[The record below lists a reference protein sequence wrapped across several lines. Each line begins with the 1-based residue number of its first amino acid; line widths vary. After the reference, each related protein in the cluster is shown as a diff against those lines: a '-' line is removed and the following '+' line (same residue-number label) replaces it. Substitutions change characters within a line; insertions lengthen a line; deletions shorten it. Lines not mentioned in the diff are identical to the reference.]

1 MKMEGFSY
9 LCTQRE
15 RKISSTHSTMVR
27 FFGKASGK
35 LDDKGRVVF
44 PAIYRDA
51 LTREGE
57 EDMTLVVKKSVHGDC
72 LNLFTRAE
80 WERRSDKVL
89 EGLDPELNP
98 DHAAFWS
105 KYNDGVFYV
114 VPDGKLGRLN
124 IPSELLEETGITK
137 EVVFAGV
144 GYKIEIWPKERRE
157 STLMTDEA
165 FKETAAR
172 LSEKR

>member
-1 MKMEGFSY
+1 
-9 LCTQRE
+9 
-15 RKISSTHSTMVR
+15 MVR
-27 FFGKASGK
+27 FFGKAIGK
-35 LDDKGRVVF
+35 VDDKGRVVF

-51 LTREGE
+51 LAREGE
-57 EDMTLVVKKSVHGDC
+57 EMTLVVKKSVQGDC
-72 LNLFTRAE
+72 LNLFTLEE
-80 WERRSDKVL
+80 WSRRSDQLL

-105 KYNDGVFYV
+105 KFNDGVYYV

-124 IPSELLEETGITK
+124 IPSELLDETGLTK

-144 GYKIEIWPKERRE
+144 GYKIEIWPKDRRE
-157 STLMTDEA
+157 STLMADDE
-165 FKETAAR
+165 FKKTATR

>member
-1 MKMEGFSY
+1 
-9 LCTQRE
+9 
-15 RKISSTHSTMVR
+15 MVR
-27 FFGKASGK
+27 FFGKASAK
-35 LDDKGRVVF
+35 VDDKGRLVF
-44 PAIYRDA
+44 PAIFRDA
-51 LTREGE
+51 IAREGV
-57 EDMTLVVKKSVHGDC
+57 EDMTLVIKKSVHGDC

-124 IPSELLEETGITK
+124 IPSELLEETGLTK

-144 GYKIEIWPKERRE
+144 GYKIEIWPKDRRE
-157 STLMTDEA
+157 STLMTDDR

-172 LSEKR
+172 LSEKK

>member
-1 MKMEGFSY
+1 
-9 LCTQRE
+9 
-15 RKISSTHSTMVR
+15 MVR
-27 FFGKASGK
+27 FFGKVIGK
-35 LDDKGRVVF
+35 VDDKGRVVF

-51 LTREGE
+51 MAREGV
-57 EDMTLVVKKSVHGDC
+57 EDMTLVIKKSVHGDC
-72 LNLFTRAE
+72 LNLFTREE
-80 WERRSDKVL
+80 WERRSDLVL

-105 KYNDGVFYV
+105 KYNDGVWYV
-114 VPDGKLGRLN
+114 VPDGKLCRLN
-124 IPSELLEETGITK
+124 IPSELLEQTGLTK

-144 GYKIEIWPKERRE
+144 GYKIEIWPKDRRE
-157 STLMTDEA
+157 STLMSDGQ